1 MVMDMGTQS
10 VMDQSYNNDIID
22 CNFSNSMEGGIMIK
36 IMKII
41 DVISLIVWVIL
52 GICMIIYKDV
62 SVFTIA
68 TLWIVNFINMC
79 TLFIKD
85 LHKETRELKEETKI

>member
-1 MVMDMGTQS
+1 M
-10 VMDQSYNNDIID
+10 NRIIRIIDII
-22 CNFSNSMEGGIMIK
+22 
-36 IMKII
+36 
-41 DVISLIVWVIL
+41 SLVVWVIL

-85 LHKETRELKEETKI
+85 LHEETRELKEETKL